1 MGQFEIEIKLPVK
14 NRQEVSDI
22 LKDLGFTFQKELQEE
37 DIYFNSEFRD
47 IKERDEALR
56 IRRSLDCTSGEKKA
70 QINFKGPKI
79 DSVSMSRMELET
91 EVEDGEILKN
101 ILCSLGFYPVAVNKT
116 RKYLALGNI
125 TACLDQVV
133 GLGDFL
139 ELEILTEDEEQREQ
153 CLEQISDIM
162 ETLGCSMKDTV
173 RTSYLGMLME
183 RKQNNGVDARQ
194 TVMVE

>member
-1 MGQFEIEIKLPVK
+1 MGQLEIENKLPVK

-56 IRRSLDCTSGEKKA
+56 IRRSLDCTSGEKKT

-101 ILCSLGFYPVAVNKT
+101 ILCSLGFYTVAAVNKT
-116 RKYLALGNI
+116 RKYLILGNI
-125 TACLDQVV
+125 TACLDQVA

-139 ELEILTEDEEQREQ
+139 ELEILTEDEEKREQ
-153 CLEQISDIM
+153 CLEQISEIL

-183 RKQNNGVDARQ
+183 RKQKN
-194 TVMVE
+194 